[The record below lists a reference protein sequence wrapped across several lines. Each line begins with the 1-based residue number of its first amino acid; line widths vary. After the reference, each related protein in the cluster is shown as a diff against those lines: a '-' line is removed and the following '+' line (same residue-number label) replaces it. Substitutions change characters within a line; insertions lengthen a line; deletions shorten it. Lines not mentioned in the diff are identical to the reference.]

1 MELLLLLAVLACPIV
16 MGGMMVWMMLQM
28 RRGATGG
35 DRPREDE
42 SE

>member
-16 MGGMMVWMMLQM
+16 MGGMMLQM